1 MVTVG
6 AVLSIFT
13 AGEVIDAVF
22 PAPSVAVTVP
32 VVAAPSADRT
42 NGLGVLLPAFTPLAS
57 SNLKLAVLLAVG
69 SSGAPVMLSAGA
81 VRSMAQSKPSEV
93 TLLAPS
99 VAVTVNVWAPS
110 VNPL

>member
-42 NGLGVLLPAFTPLAS
+42 NGLGVLLPAFTPL
-57 SNLKLAVLLAVG
+57 G
-69 SSGAPVMLSAGA
+69 SSIVNARDTSVLFHPWTFGPGTGVSNTTLGACA
-81 VRSMAQSKPSEV
+81 SMTHEKDCIDGLPA
-93 TLLAPS
+93 LS
-99 VAVTVNVWAPS
+99 VAITVKV
-110 VNPL
+110 